1 MCVAGDKT
9 LAESTPTSIKEY
21 DITISEV
28 SARLKHFG
36 YTTTDADIPQ
46 LQFELQK
53 IINYVLNYCNITTI
67 PTVLNPR
74 IIDRVCFEFLF
85 YKKNS
90 GQLEGFDYD
99 AVIKE
104 VKEGDTTLKYATGA
118 DGDTAESRFDKFV
131 SKLERGFDKWIT
143 PHRRLR
149 W

>member
-1 MCVAGDKT
+1 MYVMDNET
-9 LAESTPTSIKEY
+9 LVMSQSSDSTEY
-21 DITISEV
+21 GITLTDV
-28 SARLKHFG
+28 SKRLQHLG
-36 YTTTDADIPQ
+36 YTVTDDDLSQ
-46 LQFELQK
+46 LQFELDK

-67 PTVLNPR
+67 PTILNPR
-74 IIDRVCFEFLF
+74 IIDRVCCEFLF

-90 GQLEGFDYD
+90 GQLEGFNYD

-118 DGDTAESRFDKFV
+118 DGDTVESRFDKFIN
-131 SKLERGFDKWIT
+131 KLERGFDKWLT